1 MRIDFRDLLQGRA
14 PFLFGLLLVVVA
26 GAAVLS
32 PFFLQEST
40 LPYLLQYVPVIG
52 LLGIGQT
59 LIILAG
65 GPGIDLSAGSILS
78 LVGIA
83 VAAMV
88 AHGLDPYVAS
98 LLGLVFG
105 GVLGG
110 INGILITKVGIPS
123 LIATLA
129 TMFLYGGLAVV
140 LTEGR
145 PIGGMPQSFSWL
157 GQGTL
162 FGLPNQF
169 IFAFLPVALILHVM
183 LTRTQVGSH
192 IIATGNDDSAAHLL
206 GIKIERVRMSLYVL
220 NGLLAALA
228 AIITVSWFLA
238 ARPDAGKGLEL
249 LAVTVAVLGGTHI
262 FGGQGG
268 IPGTV
273 LAVLIVTTLQTGLQ
287 LANVQPAW
295 QLGAIGVLLIGSIV
309 FNAMIAVRGARVA

>member
-1 MRIDFRDLLQGRA
+1 MMDFRDLLQGRA
-14 PFLFGLLLVVVA
+14 LFLFALLLMIVA
-26 GAAVLS
+26 GVATLS

-65 GPGIDLSAGSILS
+65 GPGIDLSAGSTLS

-83 VAAMV
+83 VAALI
-88 AHGLDPYVAS
+88 AGGLDPYLAS
-98 LLGLVFG
+98 LLGLVLG

-110 INGILITKVGIPS
+110 VNGVLITLVGIPS

-129 TMFLYGGLAVV
+129 TMFLYGGLAVA
-140 LTEGR
+140 LTDGR
-145 PIGGMPQSFSWL
+145 PIGGMPESFGWL
-157 GQGTL
+157 GQGTF

-169 IFAFLPVALILHVM
+169 IFVLLPVAVALHVM
-183 LTRTQVGSH
+183 LTRTRPGSH
-192 IIATGNDDSAAHLL
+192 IVATGNDDRAAHLL
-206 GIKIERVRMSLYVL
+206 GIRIARVRMSLYVL
-220 NGLLAALA
+220 NGVLAALA
-228 AIITVSWFLA
+228 ATITLSWFLA

-287 LANVQPAW
+287 LANIQPAW

-309 FNAMIAVRGARVA
+309 FNAMIAHGARTT

>member
-1 MRIDFRDLLQGRA
+1 MIGFRNLLQGRA
-14 PFLFGLLLVVVA
+14 LFLFALLLVVIAV
-26 GAAVLS
+26 AAVLS

-52 LLGIGQT
+52 LLGMGQT

-65 GPGIDLSAGSILS
+65 GPGIDLSAGSTLS
-78 LVGIA
+78 VVGIA
-83 VAAMV
+83 VAALI
-88 AHGLDPYVAS
+88 AGGLNPYVAA
-98 LLGLVFG
+98 LLGLVLGGALG
-105 GVLGG
+105 GV
-110 INGILITKVGIPS
+110 NGVLITRVGIPS

-129 TMFLYGGLAVV
+129 TMFLYGGLAVA

-145 PIGGMPQSFSWL
+145 PIAGMPQSFGWL
-157 GQGTL
+157 GQGTS
-162 FGLPNQF
+162 FRLPNQF
-169 IFAFLPVALILHVM
+169 VFVFLPVAVALHVM
-183 LTRTQVGSH
+183 LTRTRTGSH
-192 IIATGNDDSAAHLL
+192 IVATGNDDRAAHLL
-206 GIKIERVRMSLYVL
+206 GIGIARLRLALYVL
-220 NGLLAALA
+220 NGVLAALA
-228 AIITVSWFLA
+228 AIITLSWFLA

-287 LANVQPAW
+287 LANIQPAW

-309 FNAMIAVRGARVA
+309 FNAMIARGARTA

>member
-1 MRIDFRDLLQGRA
+1 MILRIRDRLGGRV
-14 PFLFGLLLVVVA
+14 PFLLGLLVAVVA
-26 GAAVLS
+26 GAALLS

-65 GPGIDLSAGSILS
+65 GPGIDLSAGSTLS

-83 VAAMV
+83 VAALV
-88 AHGLDPYVAS
+88 AGGLDPYAAS
-98 LLGLVFG
+98 LIGLVIG
-105 GVLGG
+105 GALGAINGVLVA
-110 INGILITKVGIPS
+110 KVGIPS

-129 TMFLYGGLAVV
+129 TMFLYGGLAVA
-140 LTEGR
+140 LTGGR
-145 PIGGMPQSFSWL
+145 PIGGMPESFGWL

-162 FGLPNQF
+162 LGLPNQF
-169 IFAFLPVALILHVM
+169 VFVFLPVALALHVV
-183 LTRTQVGSH
+183 LTRTRPGSH
-192 IIATGNDDSAAHLL
+192 IVATGNDDRAAHLL
-206 GIKIERVRMSLYVL
+206 GIKIVRLRMALYIL
-220 NGLLAALA
+220 NGVLAALA
-228 AIITVSWFLA
+228 AVIMLSWFLA

-287 LANVQPAW
+287 LANIQPAW

-309 FNAMIAVRGARVA
+309 FNATIAGRAARTA

>member
-1 MRIDFRDLLQGRA
+1 MTRLRDLLQSRA
-14 PFLFGLLLVVVA
+14 LSLFILLLGVVA
-26 GAAVLS
+26 ISATLS

-52 LLGIGQT
+52 LLGLGQT

-65 GPGIDLSAGSILS
+65 GPGIDLSAGSTLS

-83 VAAMV
+83 IAALV
-88 AHGLDPYVAS
+88 TGGLNPYVAS
-98 LLGLVFG
+98 LLGLLLG
-105 GVLGG
+105 GALGG
-110 INGILITKVGIPS
+110 INGVLITRVGIPS

-129 TMFLYGGLAVV
+129 TMFLYGGLAVA

-145 PIGGMPQSFSWL
+145 PIGGMPQSFGWL
-157 GQGTL
+157 GQATS
-162 FGLPNQF
+162 FELPNQF
-169 IFAFLPVALILHVM
+169 VFVFLPVALALHVM
-183 LTRTQVGSH
+183 LTRTQAGSH
-192 IIATGNDDSAAHLL
+192 IIGTGNDDRAAHLL
-206 GIKIERVRMSLYVL
+206 GIKVARVRMALYVL
-220 NGLLAALA
+220 NGVLAALA

-287 LANVQPAW
+287 LANIQPAW

-309 FNAMIAVRGARVA
+309 FNAIVTVRGARTA